1 MMNQAN
7 RDRQSPYLVK
17 VQDAVAILNV
27 SRSMVYK
34 MIDCGD
40 ITAVKFGRSVRIP
53 YSEIID
59 LIYGKEKDK

>member
-7 RDRQSPYLVK
+7 KDRQSPFLLK
-17 VQDAVAILNV
+17 VREVAAILNV

-59 LIYGKEKDK
+59 LIYGKEKNK